1 MMNRIGLFQY
11 YRIIAIYLVILIH
24 QQFWE
29 INSLM
34 GNVLNWAVP
43 LFAAISGCLYVSSQD
58 YGLLEI
64 VKRKTKRLVLPY
76 VIWVIVYFVANNIVL
91 DVFIRHENM
100 RIPSISEWLIRG
112 TANHLWFLTCLFLT
126 FMLAGSLRLTMRY
139 VCKRESRSRDVVWL
153 VFVIVFG
160 IASQCLPGETSVT
173 FSGFVKI
180 YLGRLVMYF
189 GIGGIIARVF
199 QRPYFSII
207 VGVGFL
213 ALGVINLYTEFFS
226 GVCAQPL
233 MAVIGMIAIA
243 IGVKDVYVPSSI
255 DKMAKITMGVYLVH
269 VLWTSL
275 VNVIVQYLGYSKLTW
290 FIAFPM
296 TLLIYLVSILSARW
310 LPSLVRG

>member
-1 MMNRIGLFQY
+1 MKIGLFQY
-11 YRIIAIYLVILIH
+11 YRVVAIFLVILIH
-24 QQFWE
+24 QQFWDT
-29 INSLM
+29 
-34 GNVLNWAVP
+34 GNMIGLIENWAVP
-43 LFAAISGCLYVSSQD
+43 LFSAISGCLYVLNQD
-58 YGLLEI
+58 RGFI
-64 VKRKTKRLVLPY
+64 VTVTQKAKRLLIPY
-76 VIWVIVYFVANNIVL
+76 MIWVILYFVANNIVL
-91 DVFIRHENM
+91 DVFIRHGNM

-126 FMLAGSLRLTMRY
+126 FMLAGFLRLTARH
-139 VCKRESRSRDVVWL
+139 VCKWEYRYHDVLWL
-153 VFVIVFG
+153 IFVVTLG

-189 GIGGIIARVF
+189 GIGGIIACVF
-199 QRPYFSII
+199 QRPCLSII
-207 VGVGFL
+207 VGGAFL
-213 ALGVINLYTEFFS
+213 SFGVINLYIELFS
-226 GVCAQPL
+226 GVCVQPL

-255 DKMAKITMGVYLVH
+255 DKMAKMTMGVYLVH

-275 VNVIVQYLGYSKLTW
+275 VNVVVQYLGDSKLTW

-296 TLLIYLVSILSARW
+296 TLLIYLVSILSVRW